1 MAILQEDVVG
11 SVALANIKNFGDAP
25 SILLTSLL
33 ADSQAIRNA
42 GFVQY
47 NQHAGRVAVIAEAAL
62 NLGVKALYSLG
73 VTEGVAIRQIDP
85 ASGQVAV
92 KGSQTT
98 PPVTAGA

>member
-25 SILLTSLL
+25 SILLNGMFT
-33 ADSQAIRNA
+33 DSQGIRTA
-42 GFVQY
+42 AFIQY
-47 NQHAGRVAVIAEAAL
+47 NQHAGRVSVIAEAAL

-98 PPVTAGA
+98 PPVTA